1 MQKRTRWNVALE
13 WTLVVLAWVAMFT
26 AVLLLYGVTAG
37 IPNDDQAMAGVVGV
51 LSGAAA
57 AGLWA
62 LVLMLRTR

>member
-1 MQKRTRWNVALE
+1 MHKRSRWSITLE

-26 AVLLLYGVTAG
+26 AVLLIYGVTAG
-37 IPNDDQAMAGVVGV
+37 IPGDDQAKAGVVGV

-62 LVLMLRTR
+62 LVLMVRTR